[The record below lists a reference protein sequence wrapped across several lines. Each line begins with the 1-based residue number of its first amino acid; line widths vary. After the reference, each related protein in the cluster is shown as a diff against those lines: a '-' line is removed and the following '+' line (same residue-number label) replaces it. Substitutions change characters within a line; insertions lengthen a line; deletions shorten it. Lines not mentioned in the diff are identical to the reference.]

1 MPQKDHQ
8 FWAQFLPEIKKTI
21 EATLASLEEREEI
34 LASLSET
41 SEGTFSVR
49 LDEVR
54 SRIENSARRPEESM
68 AAADALLEDAEAAY
82 RSKLAGIETL
92 RKKLADWLERN
103 AA

>member
-1 MPQKDHQ
+1 MAENNSH

-21 EATLASLEEREEI
+21 EGTLVSLAERDEM

-41 SEGTFSVR
+41 SAEGFSVR

-54 SRIENSARRPEESM
+54 SRIEASARRPEETM
-68 AAADALLEDAEAAY
+68 AAADALLEEAESAY

-92 RKKLADWLERN
+92 RKKLADWLARKS
-103 AA
+103 A